1 MAIKSMYKPQRP
13 KILIMLN
20 VAYFV
25 VWELPK
31 PHFQAKADK
40 TERLL
45 RFYVRMYNQEG
56 GFAINVTKGDNPHHG
71 S

>member
-1 MAIKSMYKPQRP
+1 MAIESMHKPQRP

-25 VWELPK
+25 VWELPE
-31 PHFQAKADK
+31 PHLQAKADK

-45 RFYVRMYNQEG
+45 RFYLHV
-56 GFAINVTKGDNPHHG
+56 
-71 S
+71 